1 MLEGPNI
8 GLSEGLKVGD
18 NGYVTTIW
26 SVCSLYFGAG
36 ILQLLAMQLLE
47 VICMG

>member
-1 MLEGPNI
+1 MLEGSNI
-8 GLSEGLKVGD
+8 GLSEGLKVGG

-26 SVCSLYFGAG
+26 SARSLHFGAG
-36 ILQLLAMQLLE
+36 ILQLLVMLLLE